1 MKIFSAILI
10 NSKNFKILCS
20 VLKDLSIDITMI
32 ITDDSIIISSID
44 KTILLSICLP
54 LSSFLYFNNLQQR
67 IQININTIN
76 LYKIVSRI
84 QKNEI
89 ELFIQEEHFINS
101 IANILS
107 IKIDNIII
115 ELSLLENEKEELN
128 IMKIEYDLIFHIDS
142 KIFKNIIKSINNIS
156 EYLVIS
162 TKENSIEL
170 SSSSTFAKFI
180 IKPNYNMIKF
190 AQINTLYIDLS
201 ILNILSKFTSMTDKI
216 DIFRNDIKIAQI
228 GAIGYDDYPNYM
240 IKYGVEM
247 AEKRRILYKIRHGN
261 DIHKRNSNGFFA
273 NLLLW

>member
-1 MKIFSAILI
+1 MKIFSAILK

-20 VLKDLSIDITMI
+20 VLKDLSIDITMVI
-32 ITDDSIIISSID
+32 KYDSIIISSID

-54 LSSFLYFNNLQQR
+54 LSSFSYFNNLQQR

-128 IMKIEYDLIFHIDS
+128 IMKIDYDLIFHIDS

-156 EYLVIS
+156 DHLVIS
-162 TKENSIEL
+162 TKENSIEM
-170 SSSSTFAKFI
+170 SSNSTFAKFI

-216 DIFRNDIKIAQI
+216 DIQLSNDIPHLLS
-228 GAIGYDDYPNYM
+228 Y
-240 IKYGVEM
+240 
-247 AEKRRILYKIRHGN
+247 
-261 DIHKRNSNGFFA
+261 
-273 NLLLW
+273 NLTDLGIFNIYISP

>member
-1 MKIFSAILI
+1 MKIFSAILK

-20 VLKDLSIDITMI
+20 VLKDLSIDITMVI
-32 ITDDSIIISSID
+32 KYDSIIISSID

-54 LSSFLYFNNLQQR
+54 LSSFSYFNNLQQR

-128 IMKIEYDLIFHIDS
+128 IMKIDYDLIFHIDS
-142 KIFKNIIKSINNIS
+142 KIFKNITKSINNIS

-190 AQINTLYIDLS
+190 SQINTLYIDLS
-201 ILNILSKFTSMTDKI
+201 MLNILSKFTSITDSI
-216 DIFRNDIKIAQI
+216 DIELSNDIPHLLS
-228 GAIGYDDYPNYM
+228 Y
-240 IKYGVEM
+240 
-247 AEKRRILYKIRHGN
+247 
-261 DIHKRNSNGFFA
+261 
-273 NLLLW
+273 NLTDLGIFNIYISP

>member
-20 VLKDLSIDITMI
+20 VLKDLSIDIMMVLTH
-32 ITDDSIIISSID
+32 DSIIISSID

-54 LSSFLYFNNLQQR
+54 SSSFSYFHNLQQR

-76 LYKIVSRI
+76 LYKIISRI
-84 QKNEI
+84 QKNQI
-89 ELFIQEEHFINS
+89 ELFIEEDHFINS

-128 IMKIEYDLIFHIDS
+128 IMKIEYDLIFSIDS

-156 EYLVIS
+156 DYLVIS
-162 TKENSIEL
+162 CTKENSIEM
-170 SSSSTFAKFI
+170 SSNSTFAKFI

-190 AQINTLYIDLS
+190 SHINTLYIDLS
-201 ILNILSKFTSMTDKI
+201 MLNILSKFTSIVESI
-216 DIFRNDIKIAQI
+216 DIELSNDIPHLLS
-228 GAIGYDDYPNYM
+228 Y
-240 IKYGVEM
+240 
-247 AEKRRILYKIRHGN
+247 
-261 DIHKRNSNGFFA
+261 
-273 NLLLW
+273 NLQDLGIFNIYISP